1 MNFSEKIRT
10 ARLAKQ
16 WSQKNLAEK
25 SGISLR
31 TIQNYELGTRLPKK
45 QETYALLAAV
55 LDIEESSLLDENI
68 SFVLRANERY
78 GSNAMKQALDLVAD
92 VRALWAGGEM
102 AEEDMDEIMR
112 AMQEAYW
119 QAKENN
125 RRRQKENGNEKAS

>member
-1 MNFSEKIRT
+1 MDFSEKIRT

-16 WSQKNLAEK
+16 WSQKDLAEQ

-31 TIQNYELGTRLPKK
+31 TIQNYELGTRMPKK
-45 QETYALLAAV
+45 QETYTKLADV
-55 LDIEESSLLDENI
+55 LGIEESSLLDENV

-78 GSNAMKQALDLVAD
+78 GGDAMKQALDLVAD
-92 VRALWAGGEM
+92 VRALWSGGEM

-119 QAKENN
+119 DAKENN
-125 RRRQKENGNEKAS
+125 RRRRKEKE

>member
-10 ARLAKQ
+10 ARIARQ
-16 WSQKNLAEK
+16 WSQKDLAEK
-25 SGISLR
+25 TGISLR
-31 TIQNYELGTRLPKK
+31 TIQNYERGSRMPKK
-45 QETYALLAAV
+45 QETYALLAEV
-55 LDIEESSLLDENI
+55 LGIEESSLLDENV

-119 QAKENN
+119 EAKENN
-125 RRRQKENGNEKAS
+125 RQKKASGK

>member
-16 WSQKNLAEK
+16 WSQKDLAEK

>member
-16 WSQKNLAEK
+16 WSQKDLAEK

-125 RRRQKENGNEKAS
+125 RRRQKEKGDEKAS

>member
-1 MNFSEKIRT
+1 MDFSEKIRT

-16 WSQKNLAEK
+16 WSQKDLAEQ

-31 TIQNYELGTRLPKK
+31 TIQNYELGTRMPKK
-45 QETYALLAAV
+45 QETYTKLADV
-55 LDIEESSLLDENI
+55 LDIEESSLLDENV

-78 GSNAMKQALDLVAD
+78 GGDAMKQALDLVAD
-92 VRALWAGGEM
+92 VRALWSGGEM

-119 QAKENN
+119 DAKENN
-125 RRRQKENGNEKAS
+125 RRRRKEKE